1 MESPA
6 PSHYRNVTDALS
18 PDQCQDMVAQNAPEN
33 PTSPQQLGILLR
45 QLTSIH
51 IPVEAVQQL
60 EQTRQL
66 QEVVQTM
73 SQRHGLYETLF
84 AATDDQLRGLHSQHR
99 HLMRQLEQ
107 FEIQQEG
114 RWVAYTEA
122 DKMQQASLR
131 NTISDVQR
139 LGMMV
144 DQSRLDSI
152 RSELALLQEAVG
164 TLQASS
170 AACDAK
176 LDLALQSRQQGEG
189 QPRPGD
195 LTRPA
200 QRDAGEQEPPR
211 AYLEALSGHRRQIE
225 VVVKQLQEE
234 KRLRSILEDKLEA
247 ETAARQ
253 AFSSSVEY
261 LGTA

>member
-1 MESPA
+1 MRLFS
-6 PSHYRNVTDALS
+6 
-18 PDQCQDMVAQNAPEN
+18 
-33 PTSPQQLGILLR
+33 LLR
-45 QLTSIH
+45 MISF
-51 IPVEAVQQL
+51 
-60 EQTRQL
+60 
-66 QEVVQTM
+66 
-73 SQRHGLYETLF
+73 G
-84 AATDDQLRGLHSQHR
+84 DCSQHK

-176 LDLALQSRQQGEG
+176 LDLVLQSRQQGEG
-189 QPRPGD
+189 QPRLGD
-195 LTRPA
+195 LTRPP

-253 AFSSSVEY
+253 ALAHRLSILEQRDAHPVASRPRIFEMSPGQGHVTTQSKPGSNAGGSY
-261 LGTA
+261 LRRV